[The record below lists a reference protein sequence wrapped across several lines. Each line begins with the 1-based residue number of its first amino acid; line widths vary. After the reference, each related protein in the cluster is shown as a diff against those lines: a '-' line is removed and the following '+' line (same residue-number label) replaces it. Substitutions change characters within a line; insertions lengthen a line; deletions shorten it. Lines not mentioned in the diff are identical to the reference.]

1 MQKVKSKYI
10 LRIEKQ
16 MRRKIF
22 CIVLCILMLN
32 TTCKNIHSSENN
44 QTKFPWNSNSL
55 LIGVNSKG
63 SMTFKVNTT
72 DIKSAYIELVFT
84 QGFDKITDLSYLY
97 VYLNGMR
104 VSTILLNDKQ
114 LQLYTQRVQLPVEY
128 IELGENEIVIS
139 MTRIP
144 QKNGVIK
151 TDYYNYLVLSK
162 NTSVYIEYK

>member
-1 MQKVKSKYI
+1 
-10 LRIEKQ
+10 

-22 CIVLCILMLN
+22 CILLFILMLS
-32 TTCKNIHSSENN
+32 TICKNIHSNENN
-44 QTKFPWNSNSL
+44 QKKFPWNSNSL

-128 IELGENEIVIS
+128 IELGENEIVVS

-151 TDYYNYLVLSK
+151 TDYYNYLALSK

>member
-1 MQKVKSKYI
+1 
-10 LRIEKQ
+10 
-16 MRRKIF
+16 MRKKIF
-22 CIVLCILMLN
+22 CILLCILMLS
-32 TTCKNIHSSENN
+32 TTCKTIHSSENN
-44 QTKFPWNSNSL
+44 QKKFPWNSSGI

-63 SMTFKVNTT
+63 KMTFKVDTT
-72 DIKSAYIELVFT
+72 DIQSAYIELIFT

-104 VSTILLNDKQ
+104 VSTMLLNDKQ

-128 IELGENEIVIS
+128 IELGENEIVVS

-144 QKNGVIK
+144 QNNGVIK

-162 NTSVYIEYK
+162 NTSVYINYK